1 MTNSLTELF
10 LRDLNRLR
18 NELAQYQNHE
28 ILWQT
33 HHGIS
38 NSGGHLALHL
48 IGNLNHWVGALLAKT
63 GYIRD
68 KINEFEGKPVPV
80 SYLLQEIDSL
90 KRLVQKELN
99 KLSIEDLQGPF
110 PGPIPYELNFEG
122 FLLHLYAHF
131 SYHLGQIN
139 YHRRI
144 LDK

>member
-1 MTNSLTELF
+1 
-10 LRDLNRLR
+10 
-18 NELAQYQNHE
+18 
-28 ILWQT
+28 
-33 HHGIS
+33 
-38 NSGGHLALHL
+38 
-48 IGNLNHWVGALLAKT
+48 VGALLAKT

>member
-28 ILWQT
+28 TLWQT

-80 SYLLQEIDSL
+80 SFLLQEIDSL

-110 PGPIPYELNFEG
+110 PSPIPYELNMEG